1 MNIAIYLISLVSLVA
16 VDSVWLFSMMDYYK
30 KWLGPLMGSSFNSL
44 PVIFFYPIYAL
55 AITILILIPAVK
67 NGTNV
72 ASIFLLGAVLG
83 LAAYGAYDL
92 TNQATLK
99 DWPVIMTLVDMAWG
113 AVLTGLVSVLTLV
126 IFRHFQ

>member
-1 MNIAIYLISLVSLVA
+1 MNVAIYLISLVSLVA
-16 VDSVWLFSMMDYYK
+16 LDSVWLFSMMDYYK

-44 PVIFFYPIYAL
+44 PAIFFYPIYAL

-67 NGTNV
+67 NESSII
-72 ASIFLLGAVLG
+72 SIFLLGAVLG